1 MKWWK
6 QKEEVFK
13 TSLFR
18 LPLGVTRGRAGYCV
32 GFMPFTRI
40 YDRKKNSIS
49 YLFLIFFWKLKLK
62 KFESKQL
69 LPKFYNYCHFS
80 LVFEPFNGKYLGQ
93 QCKIIKKKRI
103 DKQLWPKYLP
113 LEPFLPFTQILHEL
127 KMTDSKLGKLMS
139 KEKEKMRWSWN
150 DLWIDYSNKRV

>member
-103 DKQLWPKYLP
+103 DKQNSEITLAKI
-113 LEPFLPFTQILHEL
+113 FTVGTLFTIYANSTWIENDRFQIRKINE
-127 KMTDSKLGKLMS
+127 
-139 KEKEKMRWSWN
+139 
-150 DLWIDYSNKRV
+150 